1 MFRGGMVNQLELE
14 FREAV
19 SSNFFFIHT
28 NNSSSF
34 KKNSKLKDT
43 SENMMSITQ
52 NIINNN
58 IHLAHYSFQ

>member
-1 MFRGGMVNQLELE
+1 MFHGGMVNQLELE

-19 SSNFFFIHT
+19 SSKIFFIHT

-52 NIINNN
+52 NIIDNKN
-58 IHLAHYSFQ
+58 HLAYYSFQ